1 MGIEV
6 GSCDEQHEYD
16 KYYIIIS
23 PDSPESPSILSHNSV
38 DLLMYMYVV
47 QFSFS
52 GMLLGVI
59 LDT

>member
-1 MGIEV
+1 MSNTSMI
-6 GSCDEQHEYD
+6 

-38 DLLMYMYVV
+38 DLLTYMYVV
-47 QFSFS
+47 QVSFS
-52 GMLLGVI
+52 GLLLGVI